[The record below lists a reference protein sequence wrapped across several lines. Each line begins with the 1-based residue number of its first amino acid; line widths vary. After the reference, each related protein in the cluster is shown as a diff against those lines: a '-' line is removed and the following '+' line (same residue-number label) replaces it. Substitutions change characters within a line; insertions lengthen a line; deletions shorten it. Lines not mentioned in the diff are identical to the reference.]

1 MAIVIENLR
10 HTYAVGSTYRHDAL
24 VDVSLRIN
32 DGESVGIIGHT
43 GSGKTTLV
51 RHINGLLMATSG
63 SVSVD
68 GIEIN
73 KNNVKDIRKKV
84 GLVFQYPEHQ
94 LFEETVFMDIG
105 YGLFKQG
112 YERKFVEEKIIE
124 TIDIIGLDKSLLEK
138 SPFRLSGGE
147 KRKVAIA
154 GVLAMKPNVLIL
166 DEPAA
171 GLDPKGRDEI
181 FEAVVKY
188 KKENNATIILV
199 SHSMEDLA
207 RYVDRIVVLNKGR
220 IEMDGEVAD
229 VFRNDAILKKIG
241 LSVPHITRFM
251 RLLQEKIPDL
261 NSDVFTVEAAKE
273 EILSF
278 VSKRAMQ

>member
-154 GVLAMKPNVLIL
+154 GVLAMKPKVLIL

-181 FEAVVKY
+181 FETVVKY

-229 VFRNDAILKKIG
+229 VFRNDSILKKIG

>member
-10 HTYAVGSTYRHDAL
+10 HTYVVGNTYKHDAL
-24 VDVSLRIN
+24 IDISLRIN

-43 GSGKTTLV
+43 GSGKSTLV
-51 RHINGLLMATSG
+51 QHINGLLMPTCG

-68 GIEIN
+68 EIEIN
-73 KNNVKDIRKKV
+73 KNNIKDIRKMV

-94 LFEETVFMDIG
+94 LFEETVYMDIG

-112 YERKFVEEKIIE
+112 YERKWVEEKINE

-154 GVLAMKPNVLIL
+154 GVLAMKPKVLIL

-181 FEAVVKY
+181 YDAVVKY

-220 IEMDGEVAD
+220 IEMDGGVAEV
-229 VFRNDAILKKIG
+229 FKNDAMLKKIG

-251 RLLQEKIPDL
+251 RLLQERIPNI
-261 NSDVFTVEAAKE
+261 NSDVFTVKAAKE
-273 EILSF
+273 EILGYLN
-278 VSKRAMQ
+278 KRELQ

>member
-154 GVLAMKPNVLIL
+154 GVLAMKPKVLIL

-181 FEAVVKY
+181 FETVVKY

-229 VFRNDAILKKIG
+229 VFRNDSILKKIG
-241 LSVPHITRFM
+241 LYVPHITRFM

>member
-154 GVLAMKPNVLIL
+154 GVLAMKPKVLIL

-181 FEAVVKY
+181 FETVVKY

>member
-199 SHSMEDLA
+199 SHSMEDLT

>member
-154 GVLAMKPNVLIL
+154 GVLAMKPKVLIL

>member
-154 GVLAMKPNVLIL
+154 GVLAMKPKVLIL

-229 VFRNDAILKKIG
+229 VFRNDSILKKIG
-241 LSVPHITRFM
+241 LYVPHITRFM

>member
-1 MAIVIENLR
+1 
-10 HTYAVGSTYRHDAL
+10 
-24 VDVSLRIN
+24 
-32 DGESVGIIGHT
+32 
-43 GSGKTTLV
+43 
-51 RHINGLLMATSG
+51 MATSG

-154 GVLAMKPNVLIL
+154 GVLAMKPKVLIL